1 MSRIILH
8 SDLNCFYAS
17 VEMLYHPEYRHVPL
31 AVCGDIE
38 ERHGIILTKNK
49 YAKIK
54 GVKTGEPI
62 WQAKQKCPNLIC
74 IKANFPLYLRYA
86 KSVQKIYER
95 YSNRVESFG
104 IDESWIDI
112 SDCHYLYKSVE
123 ELAIEIKETIKFE
136 LGLTVSIGISYNKV
150 YAKLAS
156 DLADIDSFCTLYPNE
171 KEKKVFPL
179 PVSQLLF
186 VGRSN
191 EKKLKMYGIYTIGE
205 LASTPLEQLKRIF
218 GKVGEILY
226 SFANGIETSEV
237 AITNTLSPMKSIG
250 NSTTCPKDL
259 TTLEEV
265 KIVFIILIESVCARI
280 REQGLYGKT
289 VTISIRDSS
298 LHTITRQMTLPLQ
311 SDCTDYVL
319 EYALLLFEKN
329 YSFHKSIRGLGVRL
343 SNFTENPPIQQSS
356 FFEKNKDCSMK
367 QLEVAI
373 DEIRNRFG
381 HYAVQRGCVLQDNDL
396 NRLDPKSDHVIFPE
410 SYFK

>member
-1 MSRIILH
+1 MNRIILH

-17 VEMLYHPEYRHVPL
+17 VEMLYHPEYRNIPL
-31 AVCGDIE
+31 AVCGDPD
-38 ERHGIILTKNK
+38 ERHGIILTKNQH
-49 YAKIK
+49 AKKHGI
-54 GVKTGEPI
+54 KTGEAI
-62 WQAKQKCPNLIC
+62 WQARQKCPNLVC
-74 IKANFPLYLRYA
+74 VKANFELYLRYA
-86 KSVQKIYER
+86 KKVQKIYRR
-95 YSNRVESFG
+95 YSDHIESFG

-112 SDCHYLYKSVE
+112 SDCHHLYPSPE
-123 ELAIEIKETIKFE
+123 ALANQIKETIKFE

-156 DLADIDSFCTLYPNE
+156 DLADTDSFCTVYPHE
-171 KEKKVFPL
+171 KESKVFPL
-179 PVSQLLF
+179 KASHLLF

-191 EKKLKMYGIYTIGE
+191 EKKLKMYGIYTIGD
-205 LASTPLEQLKRIF
+205 LATTPLEQLKRIF

-226 SFANGIETSEV
+226 DFANGIETSEV
-237 AITNTLSPMKSIG
+237 AHFEANSLMKSLG

-265 KIVFIILIESVCARI
+265 KIIFTILTESICARA

-298 LHTITRQMTLPLQ
+298 LVTITRQMALPQQ

-319 EYALLLFEKN
+319 QYALLLFKKH
-329 YSFHKSIRGLGVRL
+329 YHFHKSIRSLGVRL
-343 SNFTENPPIQQSS
+343 SNLTKSPPIQQNS
-356 FFEKNKDCSMK
+356 FFEQHKDSSMK
-367 QLEVAI
+367 ELELAF

-381 HYAVQRGCVLQDNDL
+381 HYAIQRGCVLQDNDL